1 MEIIPP
7 NKGCRVFMKIH
18 YNPKLKQRARDLRNN
33 STLSEILLWEEIKN
47 RKMLGYK
54 FLRQKPIGNYIV
66 DFFCNKLKLAIEI
79 DGDTHTEDR
88 FEYDMNRQK
97 WLELKGI
104 SVLRFDDLEV
114 KKDMNNVLMALERWI
129 RNHEESN
136 GYFRKNDNDQSNE

>member
-1 MEIIPP
+1 
-7 NKGCRVFMKIH
+7 MKIH

-33 STLSEILLWEEIKN
+33 STLSEILLWDEIKN

-54 FLRQKPIGNYIV
+54 FLRQKPIGNYIM
-66 DFFCNKLKLAIEI
+66 DFFCNKLKLVIEV
-79 DGDTHTEDR
+79 DGDSHTEDR

-114 KKDMNNVLMALERWI
+114 KRDMDNVLMAIEGWI
-129 RNHEESN
+129 RVHEESN
-136 GYFRKNDNDQSNE
+136 GYFRESDNNQSED

>member
-1 MEIIPP
+1 
-7 NKGCRVFMKIH
+7 MKIH